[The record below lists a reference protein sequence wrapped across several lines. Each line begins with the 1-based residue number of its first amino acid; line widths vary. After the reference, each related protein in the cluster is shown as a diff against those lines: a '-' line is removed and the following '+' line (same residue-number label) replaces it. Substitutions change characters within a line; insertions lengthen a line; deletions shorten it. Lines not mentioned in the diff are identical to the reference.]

1 MEQSFL
7 QASGS
12 SPSPIRRLIFY
23 SLKIRQNVSLKPY
36 HTFGL
41 DVNAK
46 EFVELAS
53 VEDVQEAYRLG
64 FFQREH
70 LILGGGSNILF
81 TGHYPGLVLHN
92 AIKGIHVLEE
102 TQSHVLLDIKSG
114 ENWHELVLHCVQKGW
129 HGIENLSLIPGSV
142 GAAPIQ
148 NIGAYGIEIKDVLE
162 SVEFF
167 DLNDGK
173 TVRLKNEACDFGY
186 RDSVFKRSLKGKVF
200 ILSIRLKLL
209 KKAQVNTSYGAISAI
224 LEERGIENPNLKDVS
239 DAVISIRKQKLPD
252 PKVLGNSG
260 SFFKNPIVSK
270 SLANSIQRKYPDV
283 KIYPVSDTEVKVP
296 AGWLIEKCGWK
307 GKVVGQTGSHK
318 NQALVLVNYGNASG
332 AEVYQLAKDI
342 IASVKEQFDI
352 ELVPEVNII

>member
-1 MEQSFL
+1 M
-7 QASGS
+7 
-12 SPSPIRRLIFY
+12 
-23 SLKIRQNVSLKPY
+23 LKIEQNISLKPF

-41 DVNAK
+41 NVTASEFIQLSSIADV
-46 EFVELAS
+46 E
-53 VEDVQEAYRLG
+53 QAYKKGL
-64 FFQREH
+64 FHKEH
-70 LILGGGSNILF
+70 LILGGGSNVLF
-81 TGHYPGLVLHN
+81 TGDFKGLILHN
-92 AIKGIHVLEE
+92 SLRGIDVLEE
-102 TQSHVLLDIKSG
+102 TNEHVILDVQSG
-114 ENWHELVLHCVQKGW
+114 ENWHELVLHCVEKRW

-224 LEERGIENPNLKDVS
+224 LEERGIEDPNLKDVS
-239 DAVISIRKQKLPD
+239 DAVISIREQKLPD

-260 SFFKNPIVSK
+260 SFFKNPIVPK
-270 SLANSIQRKYPDV
+270 SLANSIQKKYPDV
-283 KIYPVSDTEVKVP
+283 KIYPVTDTEVKVP

-332 AEVYQLAKDI
+332 EEVYQLAKDI